1 MRVIPLHLKITLYG
15 AEYELKKLRLS
26 SFWMLSRSVSLMTS
40 LLSKPFLRLG
50 IGGNSKPIGFK
61 KYES

>member
-1 MRVIPLHLKITLYG
+1 MNSKIATKLLLDVVTQCLAYDVFAQQTLN
-15 AEYELKKLRLS
+15 L
-26 SFWMLSRSVSLMTS
+26 
-40 LLSKPFLRLG
+40 LRLG